1 MGPEAPTASTLGVLM
16 EDAFVN
22 RCERV
27 IREEAHSPLSD
38 GRATLRRVESEIGDW
53 FELMPANERACRFSV
68 TPNGPGEGEMS
79 IGVGRHESWFE
90 MWGSADETVEFLRK
104 ALDAV
109 IAGRFEEFVKGRK
122 RVGRFELRDG
132 RYLFRD
138 NTMFARWPPK
148 FGGWTHETYE
158 PY

>member
-1 MGPEAPTASTLGVLM
+1 M
-16 EDAFVN
+16 EEEFVN

-27 IREEAHSPLSD
+27 IREEAKAPLSD

-53 FELMPANERACRFSV
+53 FELTPASERACRLSV
-68 TPNGPGEGEMS
+68 TPNGPGDGELS
-79 IGVGRHESWFE
+79 LGVGRRESWFE
-90 MWGSADETVEFLRK
+90 VWGSADETVEFLRK

-109 IAGRFEEFVKGRK
+109 VAGRYEEFVKGRK
-122 RVGRFELRDG
+122 RVGRLELRDG
-132 RYLFRD
+132 PYLFRD

-148 FGGWTHETYE
+148 LGRWTRETYE

>member
-1 MGPEAPTASTLGVLM
+1 M
-16 EDAFVN
+16 N

-27 IREEAHSPLSD
+27 IREEAKTPLSD

-53 FELMPANERACRFSV
+53 FELIPASERACRLSV
-68 TPNGPGEGEMS
+68 TPNGPGDGELS
-79 IGVGRHESWFE
+79 LGVGRRESWFE
-90 MWGSADETVEFLRK
+90 AWGSADETLEFLRK

-109 IAGRFEEFVKGRK
+109 IAGRYEEFVKSRK
-122 RVGRFELRDG
+122 RVGRLELRDG
-132 RYLFRD
+132 PHLFRD

-148 FGGWTHETYE
+148 LGRWTRETYE